1 MDARLERDAGPAFGA
16 PIPTRGRWVLGAA
29 TVVLFSVSFTHLL
42 NDLIQ
47 SLVAAIYPILKEK
60 FALDF
65 GQIGMITLAFQLT
78 ASLLQPWVG
87 HVTDKRP
94 RPFLLP
100 VGMGVTLLGLLLLST
115 APSYPIL
122 LVSAAMV
129 GVGSSIFHPESSR
142 IARVAS
148 GGRHG
153 FAQSLFQVG
162 GYFGTALGPLL
173 AAWIVVR
180 NGQGSVAWFSPVA
193 IVGGF
198 ILFKVAQ
205 WYSANLRVR
214 TANAGPEAS
223 PFSRRTVGIAMTV
236 LVLLVFSKQF
246 YLAAMSSFYTFYLI
260 DRFHL
265 SVADAQIHLFIF
277 LAAVAVGTLVGGP
290 IGDRVGRKYVI
301 WVSIL
306 GVLPFTLALPYA
318 NLTGTTVLAVCIG
331 LILSSAFSAIVVYA
345 QDLMPNSVGMIAG
358 LFFGLAFGTGG
369 LGAAVLGEVA
379 DHTSI
384 EYVFKLCS
392 FLPAIGLLTWFLP
405 STPSKVAR
413 ARTAQAEGAGINP

>member
-1 MDARLERDAGPAFGA
+1 MDARLQRDLSPGVAGA
-16 PIPTRGRWVLGAA
+16 PAAVGTGFANAA
-29 TVVLFSVSFTHLL
+29 TLVLFSVSFTHLL

-47 SLVAAIYPILKEK
+47 SLVPAIYPILKDK

-87 HVTDKRP
+87 HFTDKRP

-100 VGMGVTLLGLLLLST
+100 VGMGATLAGLLLLSA
-115 APSYPIL
+115 APNYPVL
-122 LVSAAMV
+122 LIAASLV
-129 GVGSSIFHPESSR
+129 GIGSSVFHPESSR
-142 IARVAS
+142 IARVSS

-162 GYFGTALGPLL
+162 GYAGTALGPLL

-180 NGQGSVAWFSPVA
+180 HGQGSISWFSPVA
-193 IVGGF
+193 ILAAF

-205 WYSANLRVR
+205 WYSAHLR
-214 TANAGPEAS
+214 GPQPKKA
-223 PFSRRTVGIAMTV
+223 PGIAPHARRTVVMVMAV

-246 YLAAMSSFYTFYLI
+246 YLAAMGSYYTFYLI

-265 SVADAQIHLFIF
+265 SVPDAQIQLFIF

-290 IGDRVGRKYVI
+290 IGDRIGRKYVI
-301 WVSIL
+301 WISIL

-318 NLTGTTVLAVCIG
+318 NLAGTTVLAVIIG
-331 LILSSAFSAIVVYA
+331 LVLSSAFSAIVVYA

-369 LGAAVLGEVA
+369 LGAAILGELA
-379 DHTSI
+379 DYTSI
-384 EYVFKLCS
+384 GFVFKLCS
-392 FLPAIGLLTWFLP
+392 FLPAIGLLTWLLP
-405 STPSKVAR
+405 ATPGKS
-413 ARTAQAEGAGINP
+413 RTA

>member
-1 MDARLERDAGPAFGA
+1 MDARVNSDAVPIAEQARTFGFA
-16 PIPTRGRWVLGAA
+16 NTA
-29 TVVLFSVSFTHLL
+29 TLVLFSVSFTHLL

-47 SLVAAIYPILKEK
+47 SLVPAIYPILKDK

-87 HVTDKRP
+87 HFTDRRP

-100 VGMGVTLLGLLLLST
+100 VGMGATLVGLLLLSA
-115 APSYPIL
+115 APSYPVL
-122 LVSAAMV
+122 LIAASLV
-129 GVGSSIFHPESSR
+129 GIGSSIFHPESSR
-142 IARVAS
+142 IARVSS

-162 GYFGTALGPLL
+162 GYAGTALGPLL

-180 NGQGSVAWFSPVA
+180 NGQGSISWFSPVA
-193 IVGGF
+193 ILAAF

-205 WYSANLRVR
+205 WYSANLRGPQ
-214 TANAGPEAS
+214 AKAGPVAS
-223 PFSRRTVGIAMTV
+223 PYPRRTVIGVMTI

-246 YLAAMSSFYTFYLI
+246 YLAAMSSYYTFYLI
-260 DRFHL
+260 NRFHL
-265 SVADAQIHLFIF
+265 SVPDAQIHLFVF

-290 IGDRVGRKYVI
+290 IGDRIGRKYVI
-301 WVSIL
+301 WISIL
-306 GVLPFTLALPYA
+306 GVLPFTLVLPYA
-318 NLTGTTVLAVCIG
+318 NLVSTTVLAVLIG

-369 LGAAVLGEVA
+369 LGAAILGELA

-384 EYVFKLCS
+384 EYVFKVCS
-392 FLPAIGLLTWFLP
+392 FLPAIGLLTWFIP
-405 STPSKVAR
+405 ATPSKPRSV
-413 ARTAQAEGAGINP
+413 

>member
-1 MDARLERDAGPAFGA
+1 MAGA
-16 PIPTRGRWVLGAA
+16 PASRTFGFANTATLVLY
-29 TVVLFSVSFTHLL
+29 SVSFTHLL

-47 SLVAAIYPILKEK
+47 SLVPAIYPILKDQ
-60 FALDF
+60 FALSF

-87 HVTDKRP
+87 HFTDKRP
-94 RPFLLP
+94 SPFLLP
-100 VGMGVTLLGLLLLST
+100 VGMGATLVGLLLLSV
-115 APSYPIL
+115 APSYPVL
-122 LVSAAMV
+122 LIAAAMV

-142 IARVAS
+142 IARVSS

-162 GYFGTALGPLL
+162 GYAGTALGPLL
-173 AAWIVVR
+173 AAWIIVR
-180 NGQGSVAWFSPVA
+180 HGQSSISWFSPVA
-193 IVGGF
+193 VLAAL

-205 WYSANLRVR
+205 WYSANLRAPKAKAAPIVV
-214 TANAGPEAS
+214 S
-223 PFSRRTVGIAMTV
+223 HRRHTVFAVMTI

-246 YLAAMSSFYTFYLI
+246 YLASISSYYTFYLMGKF
-260 DRFHL
+260 RM
-265 SVADAQIHLFIF
+265 SVQDAQIQLFIF

-290 IGDRVGRKYVI
+290 VGDRIGRKYVI
-301 WVSIL
+301 WISIL

-318 NLTGTTVLAVCIG
+318 NLAGTAILAVLVG

-369 LGAAVLGEVA
+369 LGAAILGEIA

-384 EYVFKLCS
+384 AFVFKLCS

-405 STPSKVAR
+405 ATAR
-413 ARTAQAEGAGINP
+413 KPAVE

>member
-1 MDARLERDAGPAFGA
+1 M
-16 PIPTRGRWVLGAA
+16 VLYG
-29 TVVLFSVSFTHLL
+29 TSLTHGL

-47 SLVAAIYPILKEK
+47 SLVPAIYPILKTE

-65 GQIGMITLAFQLT
+65 GQIGLITLAFQLT
-78 ASLLQPWVG
+78 ASLLQPWIG
-87 HVTDKRP
+87 LYTDRHP

-100 VGMGVTLLGLLLLST
+100 VGMGISLCGLLLLSV
-115 APSYPIL
+115 APSYAIL
-122 LVSAAMV
+122 LVAASLV

-142 IARVAS
+142 IARAAS

-173 AAWIVVR
+173 AAWIVVAH
-180 NGQGSVAWFSPVA
+180 GQRSIAWFSPAAVLAA
-193 IVGGF
+193 I
-198 ILFKVAQ
+198 ILFKIAQ
-205 WYSANLRVR
+205 WYSANLKKPQAKAAIAV
-214 TANAGPEAS
+214 TPH
-223 PFSRRTVGIAMTV
+223 PRRTVWTVMTI

-246 YLAAMSSFYTFYLI
+246 YLASMGSYFTFYLI
-260 DRFHL
+260 DKFHL
-265 SVADAQIHLFIF
+265 GVADAQLHLFLF
-277 LAAVAVGTLVGGP
+277 LASVAVGTLVGGP
-290 IGDRVGRKYVI
+290 IGDRIGRKYVI

-318 NLTGTTVLAVCIG
+318 NLFWTSVLSVLIG

-384 EYVFKLCS
+384 GFVYKLCS
-392 FLPAIGLLTWFLP
+392 FLPMIGLLTWFIP
-405 STPSKVAR
+405 ATPHQGRPVAK
-413 ARTAQAEGAGINP
+413 TV

>member
-1 MDARLERDAGPAFGA
+1 MDARLEGAGVPAGA
-16 PIPTRGRWVLGAA
+16 STTAAGRGRAVAAGAGGATLVLYG
-29 TVVLFSVSFTHLL
+29 VSLTHGL
-42 NDLIQ
+42 NDLVQ
-47 SLVAAIYPILKEK
+47 SLVPAIYPILKEK

-65 GQIGMITLAFQLT
+65 GQIGLITLAFQLT
-78 ASLLQPWVG
+78 ASLLQPWIG
-87 HVTDKRP
+87 YATDKRP

-100 VGMGVTLLGLLLLST
+100 VGMGVSLLGLLLLSA
-115 APSYPIL
+115 APNYTVL
-122 LVSAAMV
+122 LIAASLV

-142 IARVAS
+142 IARAAS

-180 NGQGSVAWFSPVA
+180 HGQGSIAWFSPAAVLAA
-193 IVGGF
+193 I

-205 WYSANLRVR
+205 WYSANLRAAKAKTAAAVSVHSKAKVR
-214 TANAGPEAS
+214 MVMA
-223 PFSRRTVGIAMTV
+223 V

-246 YLAAMSSFYTFYLI
+246 YLASMSSYFTFYLI
-260 DRFHL
+260 DKFHV
-265 SVADAQIHLFIF
+265 SVEHAQLQLFLF

-290 IGDRVGRKYVI
+290 IGDRIGRKYVI
-301 WVSIL
+301 WISIL

-318 NLTGTTVLAVCIG
+318 NLFWTSILAVLIG

-369 LGAAVLGEVA
+369 LGAAVLGQLA

-384 EYVFKLCS
+384 AFVYKVCS
-392 FLPAIGLLTWFLP
+392 FLPAIGLLAWFIP
-405 STPSKVAR
+405 ANPQKTVVA
-413 ARTAQAEGAGINP
+413 AR

>member
-1 MDARLERDAGPAFGA
+1 MARTGFVE
-16 PIPTRGRWVLGAA
+16 TA
-29 TVVLFSVSFTHLL
+29 TLVLFSVSFTHLL

-47 SLVAAIYPILKEK
+47 SLVPAIYPILKDK

-87 HVTDKRP
+87 YLTDKRP

-100 VGMGVTLLGLLLLST
+100 VGMGATLVGLLLLSV
-115 APSYPIL
+115 APSYPVL
-122 LVSAAMV
+122 LVAASLV
-129 GVGSSIFHPESSR
+129 GIGSSIFHPESSR
-142 IARVAS
+142 IARVSS

-162 GYFGTALGPLL
+162 GYAGTALGPLL

-180 NGQGSVAWFSPVA
+180 HGQSSISWFSPVA
-193 IVGGF
+193 ILAAF

-205 WYSANLRVR
+205 WYSGHLR
-214 TANAGPEAS
+214 TPKAKAAPITS
-223 PFSRRTVGIAMTV
+223 PHSRRTVTAVMTV

-246 YLAAMSSFYTFYLI
+246 YLAAMGSYYTFFLI
-260 DRFHL
+260 DRFHI
-265 SVADAQIHLFIF
+265 SVPDAQVHLFIF

-290 IGDRVGRKYVI
+290 IGDKIGRKYVI
-301 WVSIL
+301 WISIL

-318 NLTGTTVLAVCIG
+318 NLTGTTVLAVIIG

-369 LGAAVLGEVA
+369 LGAAILGELA
-379 DHTSI
+379 DYTSI
-384 EYVFKLCS
+384 AFVFKLCS

-405 STPSKVAR
+405 ATPSK
-413 ARTAQAEGAGINP
+413 AQAG

>member
-1 MDARLERDAGPAFGA
+1 MDARLERDASPVVVAQT
-16 PIPTRGRWVLGAA
+16 PRGGFADTA

-42 NDLIQ
+42 NDIIQ
-47 SLVAAIYPILKEK
+47 SLVPAIYPILKEK

-78 ASLLQPWVG
+78 ASLLQPWIG
-87 HVTDKRP
+87 HFTDRCP

-100 VGMGVTLLGLLLLST
+100 LGMGATLAGLLLLSI

-122 LVSAAMV
+122 LLAAALV
-129 GVGSSIFHPESSR
+129 GIGSSIFHPESSR
-142 IARVAS
+142 IARVSS

-162 GYFGTALGPLL
+162 GYAGTALGPLL

-180 NGQGSVAWFSPVA
+180 HGQSSISWFSPIA
-193 IVGGF
+193 ILAAF

-205 WYSANLRVR
+205 WYSANLRAPQAKAAPAAPPHARGSVL
-214 TANAGPEAS
+214 AVMS
-223 PFSRRTVGIAMTV
+223 I

-246 YLAAMSSFYTFYLI
+246 YLAAISSYYTFFLI

-265 SVADAQIHLFIF
+265 SVADAQVQLFVF

-290 IGDRVGRKYVI
+290 IGDRIGRKYVI
-301 WVSIL
+301 WISIL

-318 NLTGTTVLAVCIG
+318 SLVGTTILAVLIG

-369 LGAAVLGEVA
+369 LGAAILGEVA

-392 FLPAIGLLTWFLP
+392 FLPAIGILTWFLP
-405 STPSKVAR
+405 ATPGERRR
-413 ARTAQAEGAGINP
+413 A

>member
-1 MDARLERDAGPAFGA
+1 MDARLQRGDMPVLPGRPSPAAGFASSA
-16 PIPTRGRWVLGAA
+16 TLVLY
-29 TVVLFSVSFTHLL
+29 SVTFTHML
-42 NDLIQ
+42 NDVIQ
-47 SLVAAIYPILKEK
+47 SLVPAIYPILKQQ
-60 FALDF
+60 FSLDF

-78 ASLLQPWVG
+78 ASLLQPWIG
-87 HVTDKRP
+87 HFTDKRP

-100 VGMGVTLLGLLLLST
+100 VGMAATLAGLLLLSV
-115 APSYPIL
+115 APSYPVL
-122 LVSAAMV
+122 LMAAALV
-129 GVGSSIFHPESSR
+129 GIGSSIFHPESSR

-162 GYFGTALGPLL
+162 GYAGTALGPLL

-180 NGQGSVAWFSPVA
+180 HGQGSIAWFAPIAVLA
-193 IVGGF
+193 AF

-205 WYSANLRVR
+205 WYSGNLR
-214 TANAGPEAS
+214 TAKPKSGLVAS
-223 PFSRRTVGIAMTV
+223 PHSRRTVFWVMTI

-246 YLAAMSSFYTFYLI
+246 YLAGISSYYTFFLI
-260 DRFHL
+260 DRFKL
-265 SVADAQIHLFIF
+265 SVQDAQIHLFIF

-290 IGDRVGRKYVI
+290 IGDRIGRKYVI
-301 WVSIL
+301 WISIL
-306 GVLPFTLALPYA
+306 GVLPFTVALPYA
-318 NLTGTTVLAVCIG
+318 NLLGTTILAVFVG

-369 LGAAVLGEVA
+369 LGAAVLGALA

-384 EYVFKLCS
+384 AFVFKLCS
-392 FLPAIGLLTWFLP
+392 FLPAIGLLAWFLP
-405 STPSKVAR
+405 STPSKLPA
-413 ARTAQAEGAGINP
+413 

>member
-1 MDARLERDAGPAFGA
+1 MDARLQRETVPAMPGA
-16 PIPTRGRWVLGAA
+16 PAAKVLGFGSAA
-29 TVVLFSVSFTHLL
+29 TLVLYSVSFTHLL

-47 SLVAAIYPILKEK
+47 SLVPAIYPILKDK

-78 ASLLQPWVG
+78 ASLLQPWIG
-87 HVTDKRP
+87 HFTDKRP

-100 VGMGVTLLGLLLLST
+100 VGMGATLIGLLLLSV
-115 APSYPIL
+115 APSYPVL
-122 LVSAAMV
+122 LMAASLV
-129 GVGSSIFHPESSR
+129 GIGSSIFHPESSR

-180 NGQGSVAWFSPVA
+180 HGQGSISWFAPVA
-193 IVGGF
+193 ILAAF

-205 WYSANLRVR
+205 WYSVNLRKPKSK
-214 TANAGPEAS
+214 TGPVVS
-223 PFSRRTVGIAMTV
+223 PYPRRVIFGVMTV

-246 YLAAMSSFYTFYLI
+246 YLASISSYYTFYLI

-265 SVADAQIHLFIF
+265 SVQDAQVHLFLF
-277 LAAVAVGTLVGGP
+277 LASVAVGTLVGGP
-290 IGDRVGRKYVI
+290 IGDKIGRKYVI
-301 WVSIL
+301 WISIL
-306 GVLPFTLALPYA
+306 GVLPFTVALPYA
-318 NLTGTTVLAVCIG
+318 NLFGTTVLAVFVG

-369 LGAAVLGEVA
+369 LGAALLGELA

-384 EYVFKLCS
+384 AFVFKVCS

-405 STPSKVAR
+405 ATPQRIAAK
-413 ARTAQAEGAGINP
+413 

>member
-1 MDARLERDAGPAFGA
+1 MDARLEGAGGPAPVNTSTVGRGA
-16 PIPTRGRWVLGAA
+16 VKAAGAGTAALVLYG
-29 TVVLFSVSFTHLL
+29 TSLTHGL

-47 SLVAAIYPILKEK
+47 SLVPAIYPILKTE

-65 GQIGMITLAFQLT
+65 GQIGLITLAFQLT

-87 HVTDKRP
+87 FYTDRHP

-100 VGMGVTLLGLLLLST
+100 VGMGVSLAGLLLLSV
-115 APSYPIL
+115 APNYGIL
-122 LVSAAMV
+122 LIAAALV

-142 IARVAS
+142 IARAAS

-173 AAWIVVR
+173 AAWIVVAH
-180 NGQGSVAWFSPVA
+180 GQRSIAWFSPAAVLAA
-193 IVGGF
+193 I
-198 ILFKVAQ
+198 ILFRIAQ
-205 WYSANLRVR
+205 WYSANLKKPQPKAAAAVV
-214 TANAGPEAS
+214 PH
-223 PFSRRTVGIAMTV
+223 PRRTIWTV
-236 LVLLVFSKQF
+236 MSILVLLVFSKQF
-246 YLAAMSSFYTFYLI
+246 YLASMGSYYTFFLI
-260 DRFHL
+260 DKFHL
-265 SVADAQIHLFIF
+265 SIRDAQVHLFLF
-277 LAAVAVGTLVGGP
+277 LASVAVGTLVGGP
-290 IGDRVGRKYVI
+290 IGDRIGRKYVI

-318 NLTGTTVLAVCIG
+318 NLLWTSVLAVIIG
-331 LILSSAFSAIVVYA
+331 LVLSSAFSAIVVYA
-345 QDLMPNSVGMIAG
+345 QDLLPNSVGMIAG

-384 EYVFKLCS
+384 EFVFKVCS
-392 FLPAIGLLTWFLP
+392 VLPAIGLLTWFIP
-405 STPSKVAR
+405 ATPHQGRPA
-413 ARTAQAEGAGINP
+413 TAKA

>member
-1 MDARLERDAGPAFGA
+1 MDARVDGDNVPMAGH
-16 PIPTRGRWVLGAA
+16 TRTLGFANTA
-29 TVVLFSVSFTHLL
+29 MLVLFSVSFTHLL

-47 SLVAAIYPILKEK
+47 SLVPAIYPILKEK
-60 FALDF
+60 FSLDF

-78 ASLLQPWVG
+78 ASLLQPWIG
-87 HVTDKRP
+87 HFTDRRP

-100 VGMGVTLLGLLLLST
+100 VGMGATLMGLLLLSA
-115 APSYPIL
+115 APSYPVL
-122 LVSAAMV
+122 LVAASLV
-129 GVGSSIFHPESSR
+129 GIGSSIFHPESSR
-142 IARVAS
+142 IARVSS

-162 GYFGTALGPLL
+162 GYAGTALGPLL

-180 NGQGSVAWFSPVA
+180 NGQGSISWFSPVA
-193 IVGGF
+193 ILAAF

-205 WYSANLRVR
+205 WYSTNLRGPQ
-214 TANAGPEAS
+214 AKAGPVAS
-223 PFSRRTVGIAMTV
+223 PYPRRTVIGVMSI

-246 YLAAMSSFYTFYLI
+246 YLAAMSSYYTFYLI

-265 SVADAQIHLFIF
+265 SVPDAQIHLFLF

-290 IGDRVGRKYVI
+290 IGDRIGRKYVI
-301 WVSIL
+301 WISIL
-306 GVLPFTLALPYA
+306 GVLPFTLVLPYA
-318 NLTGTTVLAVCIG
+318 SLMSTTVLAVLIG

-369 LGAAVLGEVA
+369 LGAAILGELA

-384 EYVFKLCS
+384 EYVFKICS
-392 FLPAIGLLTWFLP
+392 FLPAIGLLTWFIP
-405 STPSKVAR
+405 ATPSKPRIV
-413 ARTAQAEGAGINP
+413 

>member
-1 MDARLERDAGPAFGA
+1 MDARLEGAGMPAG
-16 PIPTRGRWVLGAA
+16 TSGTVSGRGRATAAGVGGATLVLYG
-29 TVVLFSVSFTHLL
+29 VSLTHGL
-42 NDLIQ
+42 NDLVQ
-47 SLVAAIYPILKEK
+47 SLVPAIYPILKAK

-65 GQIGMITLAFQLT
+65 GQIGLITLAFQLT
-78 ASLLQPWVG
+78 ASLLQPWIG
-87 HVTDKRP
+87 YATDKRP

-100 VGMGVTLLGLLLLST
+100 IGMGVSLAGLLLLSA
-115 APSYPIL
+115 APNYTVL
-122 LVSAAMV
+122 LIAASLV

-142 IARVAS
+142 IARAAS

-180 NGQGSVAWFSPVA
+180 HGQASIAWFSPAAVLAA
-193 IVGGF
+193 I
-198 ILFKVAQ
+198 ILYKVAQ
-205 WYSANLRVR
+205 WYSANLKAAKAKTVAVASVYSKAKVR
-214 TANAGPEAS
+214 MVMA
-223 PFSRRTVGIAMTV
+223 V

-246 YLAAMSSFYTFYLI
+246 YLASMSSYFTFYLI
-260 DRFHL
+260 DKFHV
-265 SVADAQIHLFIF
+265 SVEHAQLQLFLF

-290 IGDRVGRKYVI
+290 IGDRIGRKYVI
-301 WVSIL
+301 WISIL

-318 NLTGTTVLAVCIG
+318 NLFWTSILAVLIG

-369 LGAAVLGEVA
+369 LGAAVLGELA

-384 EYVFKLCS
+384 GFVYKVCS
-392 FLPAIGLLTWFLP
+392 FLPVIGLLAWFIP
-405 STPSKVAR
+405 ATPRKSVTVAR
-413 ARTAQAEGAGINP
+413 